1 MSTIIE
7 EGRTVVFH
15 YTGTLADGRI
25 FDSSRERSPIE
36 VQIGA
41 GQIPPGFES
50 GIMGMRVGESRTFTI
65 GPEDAY
71 GAYDEDLCRRVKKE
85 RLAGPEGIKVGMV
98 YEIAVTPNRSV
109 VGTVVEVGEEDFLI
123 DLNHSLAGRALT
135 FEVECLE
142 IRNS

>member
-1 MSTIIE
+1 MSTVE

-15 YTGTLADGRI
+15 YTGTLADGSV
-25 FDSSRERSPIE
+25 FDSSRERRPRE

-41 GQIPPGFES
+41 GQIPSGFES

-71 GAYDEDLCRRVKKE
+71 GAYDEDLCRRVEKE
-85 RLAGPEGIKVGMV
+85 RFAGPEGIRVGMV
-98 YEIAVTPNRSV
+98 YEIAVGTHRSV
-109 VGTVVEVGEEDFLI
+109 SGTVVEVGEEDVLI

-142 IRNS
+142 IRGE

>member
-1 MSTIIE
+1 MSTIE

-25 FDSSRERSPIE
+25 FDSSRERSPM
-36 VQIGA
+36 VFQIGV
-41 GQIPPGFES
+41 GQIPHGFES

-71 GAYDEDLCRRVKKE
+71 GAYDEDLCRRVEKE
-85 RLAGPEGIKVGMV
+85 RLAGPEGIKVGME

-109 VGTVVEVGEEDFLI
+109 VGTVVEVGEQDVLI
-123 DLNHSLAGRALT
+123 DLNHPLAGMALT

-142 IRNS
+142 IRDD